1 MLYHLVSSGHLLIFC
16 IMLSTN
22 AEGKQSVIV
31 IFFFFFFFFFMPKL
45 MLPLSLYDFVPVTDT
60 ERTMKMRKTTLMKPV
75 MRTIVM
81 SMIVMCL
88 TKC

>member
-31 IFFFFFFFFFMPKL
+31 LFFFFFFFLSKL
-45 MLPLSLYDFVPVTDT
+45 MFPLSLYDYFVPVIDR
-60 ERTMKMRKTTLMKPV
+60 ERTMKMRKTTIMKPV